1 MAAKEE
7 GPSRNS
13 KTAGHHIETA
23 LPHGYSYGPP
33 GSYVYLIEFQNKPEF
48 LRQASRDF
56 PLTTMLVSAQ
66 HFQHWVAWC
75 LAMSTSSSCIYQ
87 VIN

>member
-1 MAAKEE
+1 
-7 GPSRNS
+7 
-13 KTAGHHIETA
+13 
-23 LPHGYSYGPP
+23 
-33 GSYVYLIEFQNKPEF
+33 VYLIEFQNKPEF